1 MPHGILIS
9 ERARDT
15 NLLKNTLQNERRITL
30 SITESRPSPRR
41 SQPAPLMYPPRN
53 TEREQARAEYESM
66 TDEELYYVLETIR
79 YEADQEAKR
88 DYEADK
94 MEILEERGW

>member
-1 MPHGILIS
+1 MNMN
-9 ERARDT
+9 D
-15 NLLKNTLQNERRITL
+15 ERRNTIDLLL
-30 SITESRPSPRR
+30 SR
-41 SQPAPLMYPPRN
+41 YPEDAEA
-53 TEREQARAEYESM
+53 EREQARAEYECM

-88 DYEADK
+88 DYEADE

>member
-1 MPHGILIS
+1 MS
-9 ERARDT
+9 MND
-15 NLLKNTLQNERRITL
+15 ERRNTIALLL
-30 SITESRPSPRR
+30 SR
-41 SQPAPLMYPPRN
+41 YPEDAE
-53 TEREQARAEYESM
+53 TEREKARAEYESM

>member
-1 MPHGILIS
+1 MNMN
-9 ERARDT
+9 D
-15 NLLKNTLQNERRITL
+15 ERRNTIDLLL
-30 SITESRPSPRR
+30 SHYTEDEE
-41 SQPAPLMYPPRN
+41 A
-53 TEREQARAEYESM
+53 EREQARAEYESM